1 MKTDDFDY
9 FLPEE
14 LIENLEGS
22 LGLVWDGNT
31 IETCDGPF
39 GNYLRYLIKQKI
51 RTIPVNKTNKTM
63 CSHFYECVF
72 SE

>member
-1 MKTDDFDY
+1 M
-9 FLPEE
+9 PEKNKQTKQ
-14 LIENLEGS
+14 ENE
-22 LGLVWDGNT
+22 
-31 IETCDGPF
+31 EEE
-39 GNYLRYLIKQKI
+39 NYLRYLIKQKI

>member
-1 MKTDDFDY
+1 VYPTWYEPTNSISIIYYLCQRKINKQTKQEN
-9 FLPEE
+9 EE
-14 LIENLEGS
+14 EE
-22 LGLVWDGNT
+22 
-31 IETCDGPF
+31 
-39 GNYLRYLIKQKI
+39 NYLRYLIKQKI